1 MDQDRATP
9 NDSGMADPPAPIAAV
24 LLLGFLFFWLPL
36 GIAAIIWCFK

>member
-1 MDQDRATP
+1 MTPDRATQ
-9 NDSGMADPPAPIAAV
+9 NGSGLADPPAPIAAA